1 MNPDHPPARVRVTSP
16 RVRRQRPPRRTG
28 VAEIDRQSLVGE
40 VYMTSLLR
48 AQLRLAVIVLVALTV
63 TVGALPLVFLHFTGL
78 NDILVLGMPL
88 PWVVLAFGIYP
99 VLVLLGWLYVRA
111 AEHNEQAFADVV
123 ERS

>member
-1 MNPDHPPARVRVTSP
+1 M
-16 RVRRQRPPRRTG
+16 
-28 VAEIDRQSLVGE
+28 AEIDRQSLVGE

-63 TVGALPLVFLHFTGL
+63 TVGALPLVFLQFPGL

-88 PWVVLAFGIYP
+88 PWVMLAFGIYP
-99 VLVLLGWLYVRA
+99 VLVVLGWLYVRA
-111 AEHNEQAFADVV
+111 AERNEQAFADVV

>member
-1 MNPDHPPARVRVTSP
+1 MTSP
-16 RVRRQRPPRRTG
+16 RARRPRPPRRTG

-63 TVGALPLVFLHFTGL
+63 TVGALPLVFLQFPGL

-88 PWVVLAFGIYP
+88 PWVMLAFGIYP
-99 VLVLLGWLYVRA
+99 VLVVLGWLYVRA
-111 AEHNEQAFADVV
+111 AERNEQAFADVV